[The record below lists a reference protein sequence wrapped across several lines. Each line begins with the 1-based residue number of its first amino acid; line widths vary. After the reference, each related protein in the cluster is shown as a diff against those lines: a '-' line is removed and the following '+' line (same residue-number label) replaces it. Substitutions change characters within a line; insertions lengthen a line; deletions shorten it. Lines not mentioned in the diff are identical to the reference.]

1 MSVTTA
7 ASFFLGIG
15 IAAVNGANDVSK
27 GVATLVGSG
36 VTNTRRAV
44 LWGTLWTG
52 IGALAASLLA
62 RAMVQTFGTGLFSTG
77 VHPTLAAAFA
87 TIAGAAL
94 WVFLATLVGM
104 PVSTTHAII
113 GSVAGVALL
122 AYSPAG
128 VRWSVLGGK
137 VFLPLLLSPVLAS
150 LLTAAVSRIWS
161 KNSRE
166 SNTNCVCLE
175 VSEAMLAASDGMLS
189 TAVSPELRLSTCAV
203 PSESRLAVTVEHLHW
218 ITSGATSFSR
228 ALNDA
233 PKMVALV
240 LGVRLLAGD
249 SSQQAFPAFF
259 AVAAGMLLGSAI
271 AGQRVTKVLACDVVP
286 MTPREGF
293 TANLVTAALVGPGAA
308 LGIPM
313 STTHV
318 SAGAIIGIAGNGEAA
333 NGRVIRD
340 MLIAWLVT
348 IPVSALLGMTIWE
361 VLRRAGVR

>member
-1 MSVTTA
+1 MLLTTA
-7 ASFFLGIG
+7 ASFFLGTG
-15 IAAVNGANDVSK
+15 IATVNGANDVSK
-27 GVATLVGSG
+27 GIATLVGSG
-36 VTNTRRAV
+36 VTDTRRAIV
-44 LWGTLWTG
+44 WGTVWTG
-52 IGALAASLLA
+52 LGALAASLLA
-62 RAMVQTFGTGLFSTG
+62 KAMVQTFGTGLFSSG
-77 VHPTLAAAFA
+77 IHPTLAAALA

-94 WVFLATLVGM
+94 WVLLATFVGM

-122 AYSPAG
+122 AYGPDG

-137 VFLPLLLSPVLAS
+137 VILPLLLSPVLAA
-150 LLTAAVSRIWS
+150 LLTAAVSRVWS
-161 KNSRE
+161 QNSRE
-166 SNTNCVCLE
+166 VKTDCLCLE
-175 VSEAMLAASDGMLS
+175 VSEAMLSTPDGMLS
-189 TAVSPELRLSTCAV
+189 TAVSPELRLSSCAA
-203 PSESRLAVTVEHLHW
+203 PSQSRLSVTVDQLHW

-228 ALNDA
+228 TLNDA

-240 LGVRLLAGD
+240 LGARLLAGD

-271 AGQRVTKVLACDVVP
+271 AGQRVTKVLACDVVA

-293 TANLVTAALVGPGAA
+293 AANLVTAALVGPGAA

-333 NGRVIRD
+333 NGKVIRD
-340 MLIAWLVT
+340 MLIAWLIT
-348 IPVSALLGMTIWE
+348 MPVGALLGMAVWG
-361 VLRRAGVR
+361 VLRVAGLH